1 MHNFD
6 LCYGLF
12 SINRHKI
19 FTSCLDILLAYLYF
33 LIDFARIKEA
43 VMPNKKSTVLIIL
56 DGWGY
61 RENPESNAIHHA
73 NTPVLDNLM
82 ANKPNMLIE
91 TSGMA
96 VGLPDGQMG
105 NSEVG
110 HVNLG
115 AGRIVYQDFT
125 RITKSIA
132 DNEFQ
137 SNPVLVD
144 AVENAVENNKAVHVF
159 GLLSPGGVHSH
170 EDHIFAMLEMAAKKG
185 ATAIYLHAFLDGRD
199 TPPRSA
205 EASLIKAQEKFA
217 ELGCG
222 QVASVIGRY
231 YAMDR
236 DQRWDRVEKAYN
248 VMVSGQ
254 GEFQFDNATDALHA
268 AYARDENDEFVKASA
283 IKDANGECI
292 KVQDGDAMIFMNFRA
307 DRARQFTRCFTE
319 AGFSGFKHQQQPKIS
334 KFVMLTEYAADID
347 APCAFPTVKLD
358 NVLGEWLEK
367 HNKTQLRI
375 SETEKYAH
383 VTFFFSGGKE
393 DTFKGEERILI
404 PSPQVATYDLQP
416 EMNSALLTDKLVAAI
431 ESGDHDFIVCNYPNG
446 DMVGHT
452 GDFDAA
458 VKACEAVDS
467 SIGRVLG
474 ALEKT
479 GSECLITA
487 DHGNAE
493 LMKDNVTGQAH
504 TAHTCEPVP
513 LIYVGRNAKTAA
525 TGALSDIAPTVLA
538 LMNMPQPEEMTG
550 TSLLTLT

>member
-1 MHNFD
+1 
-6 LCYGLF
+6 
-12 SINRHKI
+12 
-19 FTSCLDILLAYLYF
+19 
-33 LIDFARIKEA
+33 
-43 VMPNKKSTVLIIL
+43 
-56 DGWGY
+56 
-61 RENPESNAIHHA
+61 
-73 NTPVLDNLM
+73 
-82 ANKPNMLIE
+82 
-91 TSGMA
+91 
-96 VGLPDGQMG
+96 
-105 NSEVG
+105 
-110 HVNLG
+110 
-115 AGRIVYQDFT
+115 
-125 RITKSIA
+125 
-132 DNEFQ
+132 
-137 SNPVLVD
+137 
-144 AVENAVENNKAVHVF
+144 
-159 GLLSPGGVHSH
+159 LLSPGGVHSH
-170 EDHIFAMLEMAAKKG
+170 EDHIFAMLTMAAEKG

-236 DQRWDRVEKAYN
+236 DQRWERVETAYN
-248 VMVSGQ
+248 LMVSGQ
-254 GEFQFDNATDALHA
+254 AKFQYSNAIDALHA
-268 AYARDENDEFVKASA
+268 AYERDENDEFVKASA
-283 IKDANGECI
+283 ITNANGEPI
-292 KVQDGDAMIFMNFRA
+292 QVEDGDAMIFMNFRA
-307 DRARQFTRCFTE
+307 DRARQFTRCFTDE
-319 AGFSGFKHQQQPKIS
+319 NFSGFKRQQQPKLS
-334 KFVMLTEYAADID
+334 DFVMLTEYAGDIT
-347 APCAFPTVKLD
+347 ASCAFPTVKLN

-367 HNKTQLRI
+367 HHKTQLRI

-393 DTFKGEERILI
+393 DTFEGEQRILI

-416 EMNSALLTDKLVAAI
+416 EMNSTLLTDKLVAAI
-431 ESGDHDFIVCNYPNG
+431 ESGEHDFIVCNYPNG

-452 GDFDAA
+452 GNFDAA

-467 SIGRVLG
+467 SIGRVVN
-474 ALEKT
+474 ALKKT

-513 LIYVGRNAKTAA
+513 LIYVGRDAKTAT